1 MGPER
6 KLIPSF
12 EGANMTGELGRFLA
26 LVLFMA
32 RQRHKV
38 HVFLIAIGALEGFLL

>member
-12 EGANMTGELGRFLA
+12 ERANMTGEFRRFLA
-26 LVLFMA
+26 LVLSMA
-32 RQRHKV
+32 RQRHEI